1 MILPNNISSST
12 RVRLLSERPQKRC
25 LEHLRDSG
33 LRVEMLIPED
43 IEGIEPDSLN
53 VTYVVPAEWS
63 KDLRW
68 PSIRV
73 QLARSCRHYI
83 VIGDHLST
91 QEIVAATRDGAH
103 DVIDLRD
110 TQQRVIDAIENAARS
125 QQLWWQLY
133 GGQSIADGEFLVGRS
148 SAVSHLR
155 EMVQRVGPTNTTV
168 LITGESGT
176 GKERVAQ
183 ALQAS
188 HGSGPFVIL
197 NCAAIP
203 PDLLESELFGVEK
216 GAYTG
221 AVTHRKGLVEEASGG
236 TLFLDEIGELS
247 LALQPKLLRFLETH
261 VARRVGSNR
270 EYQADV
276 RVISATNRDLRV
288 EADAGRFRADLYY
301 RLAEVIINTIPLRQ
315 RLEDIPELGKT
326 FISIAAERLG
336 KNFESLEPELVFQ
349 FQQYDWPGN
358 VRELKQTIERLA
370 IHYDGPIMRAG
381 WWQPPEPIQSPAANY
396 QTPTAPQSPPV
407 PAPQNHIPPETLTS
421 PAGMSPEPSRQ
432 STTPITF
439 GSPSPQPNRPLN
451 KKERFALARRLI
463 EESGEDLTWVCAQMG
478 IHPTTLYRWRKE
490 GKV

>member
-1 MILPNNISSST
+1 M
-12 RVRLLSERPQKRC
+12 LL
-25 LEHLRDSG
+25 
-33 LRVEMLIPED
+33 PED

-53 VTYVVPAEWS
+53 VTYVVPSEWAL
-63 KDLRW
+63 DPRW

-73 QLARSCRHYI
+73 QLARSCRYYV

-91 QEIVAATRDGAH
+91 REIVAATRDGAH

-110 TQQRVIDAIENAARS
+110 TQQRVTDAIENAARS

-133 GGQSIADGEFLVGRS
+133 GGQSIVDGEFLVGRS
-148 SAVSHLR
+148 SAMSNLR
-155 EMVQRVGPTNTTV
+155 EIVQRVGPTNATV
-168 LITGESGT
+168 LISGESGT

-247 LALQPKLLRFLETH
+247 LSLQPKLLRFLETH

-270 EYQADV
+270 EYKADV

-288 EADAGRFRADLYY
+288 EADAGRFRPDLYY
-301 RLAEVIINTIPLRQ
+301 RLAEVVINTIPLRQ

-370 IHYDGPIMRAG
+370 IHYDGPVMRAG
-381 WWQPPEPIQSPAANY
+381 WWQAPEPIQSPA
-396 QTPTAPQSPPV
+396 QPPRPESTTTPSAFSQPNTHQAAPVNTGPESPIYAAPVTTMPQPV
-407 PAPQNHIPPETLTS
+407 PQAI
-421 PAGMSPEPSRQ
+421 
-432 STTPITF
+432 
-439 GSPSPQPNRPLN
+439 NRPLN
-451 KKERFALARRLI
+451 KKERFALARNLI
-463 EESGEDLTWVCAQMG
+463 EQSGGDLSWVCAQMG